1 LQGQEQLAG
10 ACLRVNGERGAE
22 AGPCCGFGGE
32 PDGPASAFR
41 LQGHVVPP
49 WFMKML
55 SSKFFTPCERH
66 SGHKKNEA
74 RARHTCTVPRPTIE
88 VAWSGVL
95 CSCTHIWRQL
105 GVYGGEVAGRPTR
118 ALTGVVNAWLPC
130 RSQAPQPLKLGQPGR
145 CRPRLGLRVVPQA
158 SGSSHGV

>member
-1 LQGQEQLAG
+1 MPWRSGLLLAAPNWGCQLQGQEQLAG
-10 ACLRVNGERGAE
+10 ACSRGTGERGAE

-32 PDGPASAFR
+32 PDGPASAFW

-74 RARHTCTVPRPTIE
+74 RAR
-88 VAWSGVL
+88 
-95 CSCTHIWRQL
+95 
-105 GVYGGEVAGRPTR
+105 
-118 ALTGVVNAWLPC
+118 
-130 RSQAPQPLKLGQPGR
+130 
-145 CRPRLGLRVVPQA
+145 LGL
-158 SGSSHGV
+158 